1 MSRLIESAWS
11 RAIGKGVVKCNIRD
25 SDDDDG
31 DVNSGGDKEGD
42 IRTNMI
48 ISFRCGSKQTSP
60 FSAAFGQSVALSA
73 LPRLRW
79 SLQFFLSKE
88 PFNYQLSKAS
98 LSIV

>member
-1 MSRLIESAWS
+1 M
-11 RAIGKGVVKCNIRD
+11 RAIKKSVQGNFRD
-25 SDDDDG
+25 SNDDDG
-31 DVNSGGDKEGD
+31 DVDGGYNKEEGGEG
-42 IRTNMI
+42 IRKNMI
-48 ISFRCGSKQTSP
+48 LLFRCGNKQTSP
-60 FSAAFGQSVALSA
+60 FSAAFGQNAALSA